1 MGSAITYAKRYG
13 LQSLYG
19 LASDDD
25 ANLATGLVARSSD
38 KPKVVQTEPK
48 SIIKESA
55 LDI

>member
-25 ANLATGLVARSSD
+25 ANAASEI
-38 KPKVVQTEPK
+38 KQTNKKRHEV
-48 SIIKESA
+48 
-55 LDI
+55 

>member
-25 ANLATGLVARSSD
+25 GNLASEKS
-38 KPKVVQTEPK
+38 QTKKRAGEDFN
-48 SIIKESA
+48 IQ
-55 LDI
+55 